1 MADEIAMQSVTPPFH
16 CPLFVLGLGVFV
28 LDVWCFCLGC
38 LVFLSWVFGVSVWG
52 FDMPSSLLPPE
63 RQRQVELERQRQVE
77 LERQRQV
84 ELERQRQV
92 ELERQR
98 QVEMERQR
106 KLEVSVTCVCLHV
119 SLFGVFV
126 FGDWCFCLGCLVCL
140 PGFFF
145 ICFSSLSS
153 GCKSQ

>member
-52 FDMPSSLLPPE
+52 FDMLSSLLPP
-63 RQRQVELERQRQVE
+63 
-77 LERQRQV
+77 
-84 ELERQRQV
+84 ERQRQV

-140 PGFFF
+140 PGVF
-145 ICFSSLSS
+145 
-153 GCKSQ
+153 